1 MKRTALAAV
10 LLVAALGLAGCAAPG
25 ASSGAYDMPAPA
37 PAVGGDAGSV
47 PEGGKGLLGQDS
59 TGGSASSDRSVIT
72 TGYLNITTYDPIEAS
87 GDAVLIVEQAGGR
100 VDGRQEI
107 AAANG
112 DRGSAT
118 LTLRIPSEKLT
129 TTLAELK
136 KMGDATE
143 LSLSSTDVTG
153 QVQDLDARIDALRAS
168 VDRLT
173 TLLATA
179 TDTDALVAIESSLS
193 QRQADLESMESQQR
207 SLGDQVAMST
217 ITLNL
222 VSIADAPVK
231 KPVNFL
237 TGLQTG
243 WDSFVGFV
251 SGLIVVIG
259 VLLPWL
265 VFLALVAAIVIVLVR
280 WRRSRR
286 PVVATPPAP
295 ALDPGF
301 AAPAAK
307 PPVKPAVKR
316 N

>member
-1 MKRTALAAV
+1 MASVVPMKRTALATV
-10 LLVAALGLAGCAAPG
+10 FLVAALGLAGCSAPS
-25 ASSGAYDMPAPA
+25 ASSGAYDLPAPA
-37 PAVGGDAGSV
+37 EVQPGD
-47 PEGGKGLLGQDS
+47 GGKVAEGAFQDG
-59 TGGSASSDRSVIT
+59 TNQSASDRSIIT
-72 TGYLNITTYDPIEAS
+72 TGYLNITTYDPIEAA
-87 GDAVLIVEQAGGR
+87 GDAALIVEQAGGR
-100 VDGRQEI
+100 VDARQEI

-118 LTLRIPSEKLT
+118 LTLRIPSDTLT
-129 TTLAELK
+129 KTLAELK

-179 TDTDALVAIESSLS
+179 TDTTALVAIEASLS
-193 QRQADLESMESQQR
+193 QRQSDLESMESQQR
-207 SLGDQVAMST
+207 SLGDQVTMST
-217 ITLNL
+217 VTLNL

-243 WDSFVGFV
+243 WDSFVGFL
-251 SGLIVVIG
+251 SGLVVVIG

-265 VFLALVAAIVIVLVR
+265 IFFAIVTFIVIVLVR

-286 PVVATPPAP
+286 PAVAVPADAP
-295 ALDPGF
+295 LDPGF
-301 AAPAAK
+301 AAPVAK
-307 PPVKPAVKR
+307 TRAKKS
-316 N
+316 

>member
-1 MKRTALAAV
+1 MKRTALATV
-10 LLVAALGLAGCAAPG
+10 FLVAALGLAGCSAPS
-25 ASSGAYDMPAPA
+25 ASSGAYDLPAPA
-37 PAVGGDAGSV
+37 QVQPGD
-47 PEGGKGLLGQDS
+47 GGKAADGAVQDS
-59 TGGSASSDRSVIT
+59 AGEAASDRSIIT

-87 GDAVLIVEQAGGR
+87 GDAVLIVEQSGGR

-118 LTLRIPSEKLT
+118 LTLRIPSDKLT
-129 TTLAELK
+129 KTLAELK

-179 TDTDALVAIESSLS
+179 TDTTALVAIEASLS

-207 SLGDQVAMST
+207 SLGDQVTMST

-222 VSIADAPVK
+222 VSIADAPIK

-243 WDSFVGFV
+243 WDSFVAFL
-251 SGLIVVIG
+251 SGLVVVVG

-265 VFLALVAAIVIVLVR
+265 VFLAIVAFVVIVLVR

-286 PVVATPPAP
+286 PVVVTPPTP
-295 ALDPGF
+295 QLDPSF
-301 AAPAAK
+301 A
-307 PPVKPAVKR
+307 PPVSRPATKKS
-316 N
+316 